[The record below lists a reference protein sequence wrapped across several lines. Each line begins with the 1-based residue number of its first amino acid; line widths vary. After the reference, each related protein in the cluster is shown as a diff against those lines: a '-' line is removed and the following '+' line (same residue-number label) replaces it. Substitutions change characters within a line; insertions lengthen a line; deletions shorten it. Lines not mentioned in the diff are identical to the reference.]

1 MNNLFLKNK
10 DPKKGRQRYKSRAQ
24 KPNGRLEQGFC
35 FGRDKA
41 RFGYDGTETLRLGR
55 IQPQAW
61 LLPRRGI
68 FNGAE
73 RAVKDTETEL
83 AWLIENFLPRRG
95 IFNGAERS

>member
-1 MNNLFLKNK
+1 MNNIFLKNK
-10 DPKKGRQRYKSRAQ
+10 APKKGRQRYKSRAQ

-55 IQPQAW
+55 SQACG
-61 LLPRRGI
+61 GI
-68 FNGAE
+68 
-73 RAVKDTETEL
+73 
-83 AWLIENFLPRRG
+83 LPRRG